1 MLELLEEMLVV
12 ETHAEDVDD
21 IEEIVSEYER

>member
-1 MLELLEEMLVV
+1 MLELLEEMLIV
-12 ETHAEDVDD
+12 ETHAESLDY